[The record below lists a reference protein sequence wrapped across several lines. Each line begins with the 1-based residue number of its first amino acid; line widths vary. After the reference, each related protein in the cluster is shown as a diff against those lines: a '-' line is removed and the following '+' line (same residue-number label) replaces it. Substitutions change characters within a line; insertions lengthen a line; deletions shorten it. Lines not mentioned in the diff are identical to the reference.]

1 MSPRAL
7 LHSALR
13 RMKEAEA
20 GAEVA
25 ATAAVGD
32 DDDISAPQDDRRQL
46 LQQHNAAM
54 TMTTTTTTTTTALV
68 PKESRVVAASD
79 GKSLSVG
86 SRGGDGGGGSRH
98 DDCIHTA
105 RGNGSGAITC
115 GDRGVPGAPPP
126 APLGSDPSDDT
137 AAVGTATTATSSS
150 LVREALGG
158 EEREEHQR
166 GITGAGIEMEDLE
179 AALDGFSAESLRGAG
194 LFRSSVE
201 WGDVGGLRGV
211 RAELREILEVR
222 YRG

>member
-1 MSPRAL
+1 M
-7 LHSALR
+7 
-13 RMKEAEA
+13 E
-20 GAEVA
+20 AEVA

-32 DDDISAPQDDRRQL
+32 DDDISAPQDDRWQL
-46 LQQHNAAM
+46 LQQHNSAM
-54 TMTTTTTTTTTALV
+54 TMTTTTTKTTALV

-79 GKSLSVG
+79 GKSLCVG
-86 SRGGDGGGGSRH
+86 SRGGDGGGGGGSRH
-98 DDCIHTA
+98 DERIHTA
-105 RGNGSGAITC
+105 RGNGSGAITG

-222 YRG
+222 CRG